1 MATAS
6 RRITRKQL
14 RQPDRFQ
21 VLSDEAIEYLTEHKI
36 VVFSAVAALV
46 ILVIAVWGWQSFKA
60 RQNAAASREFGHA
73 LVLYQNEKYPEAIT
87 AFEKVQTY
95 RWSRYAV
102 LAHIYLANSYFA
114 TKQFDKAATAAE
126 RSVIATN
133 PESLYRQIAL
143 VTLGE
148 AQEQLKQCKTA
159 IDHFAEAE
167 RINGALQSRAELGK
181 ARCAEQLGDTK
192 TALQAYKDY
201 VKDNPGSPLSV
212 KIAEL
217 QATAPAPPP
226 AK

>member
-21 VLSDEAIEYLTEHKI
+21 VFSDEAIEYLNKHKL
-36 VVFSAVAALV
+36 VVFSAAAVLV
-46 ILVIAVWGWQSFKA
+46 LLLAAVWGWQSFKS
-60 RQNAAASREFGHA
+60 RQNAAASREFGRA
-73 LVLYQNEKYPEAIT
+73 LVLYQNAKYPDAIA
-87 AFEKVQTY
+87 AFEKVQSY

-148 AQEQLKQCKTA
+148 AQEQLKQCKAA
-159 IDHFAEAE
+159 IDHFTEAE
-167 RINGALQSRAELGK
+167 RINGALQARAELGK

-212 KIAEL
+212 KVAEL
-217 QATAPAPPP
+217 QEKASAPAP